1 VILNH
6 RFAKPIYPL
15 YLFLIIFFLYLLRL
29 SVTVSGVNIY
39 LLTTVLIFA
48 FSSFFGIFM
57 NRCSTQKIINI
68 NYEVMFSKKGFFLIW
83 ALYIF
88 STLFFI
94 YEHYVFYASFNAFP
108 IQLFD
113 FEIKRFLFPVNGYVH
128 LIAMMSYIFLFLII
142 FETQLANK
150 SKKYKVLVCM
160 FALVSTFLGVM
171 IGNRGVIINFIF
183 LILFSRSIFF
193 TYSLKKI
200 VLASCF
206 ILYFLGAA
214 KLYRDYM
221 FYGDGV
227 FTSLDANWA
236 FGSSLAMAPFYYLY
250 QTLVMN
256 LEFLS
261 MYLNASFEHTLGYF
275 SILSPLLSIFP
286 IDLVEMKEFQTNA
299 IGIDFFGTLTS
310 TGIGTL
316 YIDFGPF
323 FFLGIFFWF
332 WFLAFIYKLIF
343 SRGKVLFVPLYSYL
357 FLNVIFFSYTYTFNK
372 FYVLLNIFFL
382 MISPHLFKR
391 VHIHK

>member
-1 VILNH
+1 VKLNH
-6 RFAKPIYPL
+6 RYAKPIYPL
-15 YLFLIIFFLYLLRL
+15 YLFLIIFALYLLQL
-29 SVTVSGVNIY
+29 SDTVSGVNIY
-39 LLTTVLIFA
+39 LLTIVFLFA
-48 FSSFFGIFM
+48 FSAFFGIFI
-57 NRCSTQKIINI
+57 NRCSTQKMINI
-68 NYEVMFSKKGFFLIW
+68 NYVVMFSKKGFFLIW

-88 STLFFI
+88 SLLFFI

-108 IQLFD
+108 IQLYD
-113 FEIKRFLFPVNGYVH
+113 FEIKRLLFALNGYVH

-142 FETQLANK
+142 FETQTAK
-150 SKKYKVLVCM
+150 RGKKYKVLV
-160 FALVSTFLGVM
+160 FILLLVSIFLGTM
-171 IGNRGVIINFIF
+171 IGNRGIIINFIF
-183 LILFSRSIFF
+183 LIFFSRSIFLK
-193 TYSLKKI
+193 YSVKKTSF
-200 VLASCF
+200 VACS
-206 ILYFLGAA
+206 ILYFLGVA

-221 FYGDGV
+221 FYGDSV
-227 FTSLDANWA
+227 FESLDAHWA
-236 FGSSLAMAPFYYLY
+236 FGSSLTMAPIYYLY

-261 MYLNASFEHTLGYF
+261 MYLNASFEYTLGYF
-275 SILSPLLSIFP
+275 SILSPILSIFP

-323 FFLGIFFWF
+323 FFLGVFFWF

-357 FLNVIFFSYTYTFNK
+357 FLNVMFFSYTYTFNK

-382 MISPHLFKR
+382 MISPHLFRK